1 MPLETLQHPVRQ
13 PVRTTGAPPRLRPKG
28 PVGPDFYRQFK
39 TVAGRPKQ
47 SAVERLEAD
56 KAKYVKS
63 QVALSKPQPARP
75 AEVRAPVLNPGSALR
90 PTRKTTAQTKT
101 KPEEV
106 QLDLEHLSNLI
117 NDVNDGAA
125 AKSEDSKAL
134 DGAAAKSEDSKV
146 LGAAGA
152 SRGSPRPPTP
162 AGAQQKKEKPRPP
175 PRPDWSSPAKVRLK
189 TSGPARVESP
199 GSPGFPAAG
208 AVRRVDVMPQASP
221 SRTPCRPPQYI
232 RQPLQPIPLHSKFPL
247 RPSTSH
253 LHLFHTRTA
262 LRPSPLKPVV
272 APPKPDN
279 PPSSPDETLGLA
291 PPPPSL
297 PVFPPLSPA
306 ITRLSSSSSRKRPSL
321 TRSKSDMSDRC
332 SRAGT
337 ELERFFNLCGLDP
350 ADLQFTGSS
359 SDIVSMA
366 RFRSVSAPGSECA
379 GSGKEDEGEEE
390 DEDAAERVPYGVS
403 VIERN
408 ARVIKWLYG
417 LRQAKDN
424 ASKST
429 NL

>member
-13 PVRTTGAPPRLRPKG
+13 PARTAVAAAPPRLRLKG

-39 TVAGRPKQ
+39 TVAGGPKQ

-63 QVALSKPQPARP
+63 QVALSKQQPVRP
-75 AEVRAPVLNPGSALR
+75 PEVRTPLLNPGTALR
-90 PTRKTTAQTKT
+90 PTRKTPTQPK
-101 KPEEV
+101 KKQEEV

-117 NDVNDGAA
+117 NGVNDGVTAN
-125 AKSEDSKAL
+125 SEDSKAL
-134 DGAAAKSEDSKV
+134 DGADTSHS
-146 LGAAGA
+146 
-152 SRGSPRPPTP
+152 SPCPTP
-162 AGAQQKKEKPRPP
+162 AGAQRKKERPCPP

-189 TSGPARVESP
+189 ASGPPKGESP
-199 GSPGFPAAG
+199 GPSGFPAART
-208 AVRRVDVMPQASP
+208 VRRVDVMPQACP
-221 SRTPCRPPQYI
+221 VRTPRRPPQYI

-247 RPSTSH
+247 RPATSH
-253 LHLFHTRTA
+253 LRLFHTRTTP
-262 LRPSPLKPVV
+262 RPSPLKPVV
-272 APPKPDN
+272 APSKPDL
-279 PPSSPDETLGLA
+279 PPSSPAGTPVPA
-291 PPPPSL
+291 PPTPSL
-297 PVFPPLSPA
+297 PVFPPPSPA

-321 TRSKSDMSDRC
+321 IRSKSDMSDRC

-337 ELERFFNLCGLDP
+337 DLERFFNLCGLDP
-350 ADLQFTGSS
+350 ADLQLTGSS

-379 GSGKEDEGEEE
+379 GSGEEEEEE
-390 DEDAAERVPYGVS
+390 DDDEDACNAAERVPYGVS

-417 LRQAKDN
+417 IRQVKDN

>member
-1 MPLETLQHPVRQ
+1 MPLETLQHPGRQ
-13 PVRTTGAPPRLRPKG
+13 PARTAVAATPPRLRPKG

-39 TVAGRPKQ
+39 TVAGGPKQ

-63 QVALSKPQPARP
+63 QVALSKQQPVRP
-75 AEVRAPVLNPGSALR
+75 PEVRTPLLNPGTALR
-90 PTRKTTAQTKT
+90 PTRKTPTQTKT
-101 KPEEV
+101 KQEEV

-117 NDVNDGAA
+117 NGVNDGAA
-125 AKSEDSKAL
+125 ADSEDSKAPG
-134 DGAAAKSEDSKV
+134 GADRSH
-146 LGAAGA
+146 
-152 SRGSPRPPTP
+152 GSPCPTP
-162 AGAQQKKEKPRPP
+162 AGAQQKKERPCPP

-189 TSGPARVESP
+189 ASGPPKVESP
-199 GSPGFPAAG
+199 GSSGFPAART
-208 AVRRVDVMPQASP
+208 VRRVDVMPQASP
-221 SRTPCRPPQYI
+221 VRTPCRPPQYS

-247 RPSTSH
+247 HPATSR
-253 LHLFHTRTA
+253 LRLFHTRTTA
-262 LRPSPLKPVV
+262 RPSPLKPVV
-272 APPKPDN
+272 ALSKPDN
-279 PPSSPDETLGLA
+279 PPSSPADTPVPA
-291 PPPPSL
+291 PPPPSF

-337 ELERFFNLCGLDP
+337 DLERFFNLCGLDP
-350 ADLQFTGSS
+350 ADLQLTGSS

-379 GSGKEDEGEEE
+379 GSGKEEEEEEEEE
-390 DEDAAERVPYGVS
+390 DCNAAERVPYGVS